1 MKFRVLRQ
9 LKEQPGDSLLEV
21 ATAIAIL
28 AVIMTGVLACF
39 SSSPTSTGEGAVQS
53 AAENIGRNQMEYV
66 FEQPYI
72 APEAAYDTI
81 TPPECFSVT
90 AEALEYMAG
99 DPNLEII
106 RVSVYQQGKE
116 ILVIE
121 TLRSNY

>member
-9 LKEQPGDSLLEV
+9 LKEQPGASLLEV
-21 ATAIAIL
+21 ATAMAIL

-39 SSSPTSTGEGAVQS
+39 SSSPTATGESAVQPV
-53 AAENIGRNQMEYV
+53 AENIGRNQMEYV
-66 FEQPYI
+66 FQQPYI

-81 TPPECFSVT
+81 TAPEHFSVT
-90 AEALEYMAG
+90 AEALEYVAG
-99 DPNLEII
+99 NPNLEIV
-106 RVSVYQQGKE
+106 RVSIYQQGKE